1 MATCIE
7 SPNTLVAHDHR
18 SQTELYR
25 LVVPALYAVIGI
37 SIGTLAGASLAL
49 SSQPMGNPL
58 AYYHAAPASSTVSQA
73 ATVPIVSSAPLHSM
87 VNTAPVQ
94 SVINSAP
101 VQSMMNSAP
110 APVQN
115 VLSAVFVQPADSVRT
130 SYTIGTAAVNPFSPG
145 VSHAHRALK
154 ARRLPASQV
163 TPNRAPAA
171 ERRAEPRFTPEEHQS
186 RPAAHPVKRPVRT
199 VLASVT
205 LDSSGPLAGQPNAEA
220 APLSATFY
228 TEGDL
233 TVAAYDAASG
243 TIQSSDG
250 RTFVIGSTVSLST
263 ATPWSD
269 YQGDVHYRCAG
280 NGSCTLVR
288 PGVLASNARLI

>member
-7 SPNTLVAHDHR
+7 PPNALVAHDHG
-18 SQTELYR
+18 SQPELYR
-25 LVVPALYAVIGI
+25 LVLPTLYAVIGI
-37 SIGTLAGASLAL
+37 SIGTLAGAALAL
-49 SSQPMGNPL
+49 STGTSGNSM
-58 AYYHAAPASSTVSQA
+58 AYYHAAPASATVSQA
-73 ATVPIVSSAPLHSM
+73 ASVPIVSSAPVRSM

-110 APVQN
+110 AQVQSM
-115 VLSAVFVQPADSVRT
+115 LSAVFVGPPDTVRT
-130 SYTIGTAAVNPFSPG
+130 SFTIGHAAANPFAPG
-145 VSHAHRALK
+145 VAHAHHAVK
-154 ARRLPASQV
+154 ARHLRVSQ
-163 TPNRAPAA
+163 PISNKPDA
-171 ERRAEPRFTPEEHQS
+171 ERRPEPRLTPEEHRS
-186 RPAAHPVKRPVRT
+186 KPVAHPVTKPVRT
-199 VLASVT
+199 VLASVN
-205 LDSSGPLAGQPNAEA
+205 LDSAQPLSGQASMDS
-220 APLSATFY
+220 APLSSTFY

-250 RTFVIGSTVSLST
+250 RTFFIGATVSLST
-263 ATPWSD
+263 ATPWGD